1 MPDYTP
7 DRYNAHVWLPASAQA
22 SAAIPGV
29 YSAEIRYA
37 GFEMTDASSPPALPE
52 TGRSAVWVA
61 NNVIGIQEVP
71 VLPPGPGEI
80 LVRIRAAGICG
91 SDLHPF
97 HTDAPR
103 QHIPGIGPGHE
114 LAGEVAAL
122 GPGVEGPPPGTRVA
136 VFAGRTCTTCEFCKT
151 GRLQLCRELRFSGV
165 GYPGGMGEYFTAQEG
180 LLYLVP
186 GGMDWTVAALSEPCA
201 ISLHGI
207 KRAGLEHGQRV
218 LILGAGTIGLFAAL
232 VAREFG
238 AGHIGITARYPQQA
252 AAARSLGADEVFDPG
267 NVGRGSPA
275 ATSGRWDLVIET
287 VGGTAPTFQQ
297 AINIAT
303 RGGKVL
309 LLGIHQEPQLVSTT
323 RIWREELTIVGAW
336 GYDAGSPT
344 DYDETLALLQ
354 KHHDSV
360 RPLVTHTFPLER
372 ASEAFAASVDKHS
385 GAIKVT
391 VLP

>member
-1 MPDYTP
+1 MTEATTSNP
-7 DRYNAHVWLPASAQA
+7 LP
-22 SAAIPGV
+22 
-29 YSAEIRYA
+29 R
-37 GFEMTDASSPPALPE
+37 
-52 TGRSAVWVA
+52 TGRSAIWVA
-61 NNVIGIQEVP
+61 NNVIGIEEVP
-71 VLPPGPGEI
+71 VAAPGPGEI

-91 SDLHPF
+91 SDLHAF
-97 HTDAPR
+97 HADAPR
-103 QHIPGIGPGHE
+103 QHLPGIGPGHE

-136 VFAGRTCTTCEFCKT
+136 VFAGRTCTTCEFCKV

-165 GYPGGMGEYFTAQEG
+165 GYPGGMGEYFVAQAG
-180 LLYLVP
+180 LVYLVP
-186 GGMDWTVAALSEPCA
+186 EGMDWTVAALSEPCA

-207 KRAGLEHGQRV
+207 KRAGLQPGQRV
-218 LILGAGTIGLFAAL
+218 LVLGAGTIGLFAAL
-232 VAREFG
+232 VARDFG
-238 AGHIGITARYPQQA
+238 ASYIGITARYPQQA
-252 AAARSLGADEVFDPG
+252 EAALALGANEVFDPA

-275 ATSGRWDLVIET
+275 ATSGNWDLVIET

-297 AINIAT
+297 AINLAS

-309 LLGIHQEPQLVSTT
+309 LLGIHQEPQLVTTT

-336 GYDAGSPT
+336 GYDHGSPT

-354 KHHDSV
+354 KYHDVV
-360 RPLVTHTFPLER
+360 RPLVTHTFPLDQ

>member
-1 MPDYTP
+1 VTDT
-7 DRYNAHVWLPASAQA
+7 SAD
-22 SAAIPGV
+22 S
-29 YSAEIRYA
+29 
-37 GFEMTDASSPPALPE
+37 ALPRS
-52 TGRSAVWVA
+52 GRSAIWVA
-61 NNVIGIQEVP
+61 NNVIGIQDEP
-71 VLPPGPGEI
+71 IGAPGPGEI

-91 SDLHPF
+91 SDLHAF
-97 HTDAPR
+97 HADAPR
-103 QHIPGIGPGHE
+103 QHLPGIGPGHE

-122 GPGVEGPPPGTRVA
+122 GPGVKGPPPGTRVA
-136 VFAGRTCTTCEFCKT
+136 VFAGRTCTTCEFCQV

-165 GYPGGMGEYFTAQEG
+165 GYSGGMGDYFVAQEG
-180 LLYLVP
+180 LVYLVP
-186 GGMDWTVAALSEPCA
+186 DGMDWTVAALSEPCA

-207 KRAGLEHGQRV
+207 KRAGLQPGQRV
-218 LILGAGTIGLFAAL
+218 LVLGAGTIGLFAAL
-232 VAREFG
+232 VARDAG

-252 AAARSLGADEVFDPG
+252 AAARALGVNEVFDPA

-275 ATSGRWDLVIET
+275 ANSGNWDLVIET

-297 AINIAT
+297 AINLAT

-309 LLGIHQEPQLVSTT
+309 LLGIHQEPQLVTTT

-354 KHHDSV
+354 KYHDIV
-360 RPLVTHTFPLER
+360 RPLVTHTFPLEH
-372 ASEAFAASVDKHS
+372 ASEAFAASVNKQS